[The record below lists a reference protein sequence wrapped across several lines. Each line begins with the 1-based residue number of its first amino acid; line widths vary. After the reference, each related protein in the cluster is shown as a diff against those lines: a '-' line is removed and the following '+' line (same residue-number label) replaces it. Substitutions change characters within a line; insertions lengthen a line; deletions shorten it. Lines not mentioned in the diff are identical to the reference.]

1 MANVWTDS
9 TTLIYFG
16 TCQWIV
22 FVFHLFFFQ
31 NLQEVVFFGF
41 LFLLFFCFVFL
52 FCFFWSAISEHSFNV
67 LKSSFLQEQKPTLTA
82 ISGTCLFCFMSCQRH
97 EIHPPHRNI
106 GTLPQNGIKE
116 LRNSCSGAIDEV
128 SSVYNGKTKQDFVD
142 SGRLCHG
149 NDNHQIGIG
158 STDSPWPLYTLMK
171 AAPTMNGRI
180 ASIKI
185 NRFSCNVRNWQV
197 SYTGA
202 CVRPVILGRFCEMF
216 IWYW

>member
-1 MANVWTDS
+1 MCF
-9 TTLIYFG
+9 IYFFFKIFKR
-16 TCQWIV
+16 WFFLV
-22 FVFHLFFFQ
+22 FFFCCFLFF
-31 NLQEVVFFGF
+31 V
-41 LFLLFFCFVFL
+41 LFCFFFCFF
-52 FCFFWSAISEHSFNV
+52 FFWSAISEHSFNV

-158 STDSPWPLYTLMK
+158 STDSP
-171 AAPTMNGRI
+171 
-180 ASIKI
+180 
-185 NRFSCNVRNWQV
+185 
-197 SYTGA
+197 
-202 CVRPVILGRFCEMF
+202 
-216 IWYW
+216 

>member
-1 MANVWTDS
+1 MANVWKDS

-22 FVFHLFFFQ
+22 LVFHLFFSKSLRGRIFC
-31 NLQEVVFFGF
+31 F
-41 LFLLFFCFVFL
+41 LFFVF
-52 FCFFWSAISEHSFNV
+52 CSAISEHSFNV

-142 SGRLCHG
+142 SGRLCHS